1 MVEPRGANNKS
12 HTPTVGA
19 HLVSGNHSRR
29 GQDKALLTNFNLF
42 FGAADSISLQN
53 TLDTVVNGTTIN
65 N

>member
-1 MVEPRGANNKS
+1 MVDLRGANNKS
-12 HTPTVGA
+12 NTPTVGQ
-19 HLVSGNHSRR
+19 HLVSGNHSRK